1 MTVRWKPLIVLTG
14 LFLVVAVMS
23 LLAFAFAL
31 PGKVEDFLPKARA
44 DSEAKRFAYAEIQY
58 RRALQVEPKN
68 VAIHE
73 ELGDLFARW
82 AAEDPPKDPAERGRL
97 HVKLI
102 RSLTDAAK
110 YGKTR
115 PGPRR
120 RLLADALA
128 RDDPNDA
135 LPWADEVI
143 ALAPTDPDA
152 SYVKAIEALDRQPPD
167 LAAARERLAILDEAE
182 KDKVRTLWVR
192 VRLALASQDV
202 GSLEATLA
210 SIRATDP
217 AASLTPSERLTRLRL
232 RLVDIEHS
240 DDSKFLA
247 DGVRRFAAE
256 ASTLAGEPNPA
267 PGRIR
272 MLGLCL
278 EGVQRHLAAASVRRP
293 SAKKELTALGDSL
306 ENVAETI
313 HARAMEATGNT
324 DLRAHLAY
332 AEHLIFRDQ
341 PDKGRDVAA
350 KALKLP
356 MAAYPAWESTAAGLR
371 ETAIKAALGKADD
384 PDRFAKAEPFI
395 KDLCASTTPRFAGMG
410 HFFRGLVALERS
422 GLTAAAEADGSS
434 DAKAVVVDP
443 KLRAEALNELKL
455 AAAAL
460 PDASTAQA
468 LYGVALILTNE
479 QGLGRQYLQAAYR
492 LGEAREGQLEPRYQ
506 VWAAW
511 AILQAGYP
519 EDAEP
524 ILAKLQA
531 GVDKGELP
539 AELGGTLHLLRGEAF
554 EARGS
559 DEFLRLARA
568 EFLKAVAAGRPLT
581 PALQLRI
588 AQIDLRVGERQSGM
602 DRLST
607 LKNDRKT
614 GPSAARIEVLALKN
628 AKNDDEAK
636 RTLAAARAKFPDS
649 DELAELESVML
660 ANAGDAAGA
669 EKILADYLANHPGR
683 VALSMARARL
693 LAVSLKKPDEAR
705 AVLAALAKDAET
717 SAPLVQLALLDLSRK
732 DLTAAAKSIAV
743 IRSRW
748 KEAAAADLLD
758 AQLALANEDPRGAAV
773 HLEAAL
779 AKDPSNKVAM
789 LWKAMLDDRNGAK
802 GKATQALQTILKD
815 KPVKEIED
823 GLSLTRAAE
832 WALADM
838 ALQNHDFDASI
849 KRFEGVVHDNLGGD
863 LDRAA
868 RWKLVAARA
877 GGGDGV
883 TAKAEVAALLASKK
897 TTADE
902 RVQAADFYRRQGDEA
917 ACRAQLDIVLK
928 DDPSNTGAVAYKA
941 LALASTGK
949 PEEAAT
955 LIRKTLASSKAQPSN
970 LYLMLAAAENLAEPK
985 DQAPSRALKALEDGL
1000 AKDPKSVELTQGKY
1014 QVLKILKS
1022 PNSVAFVEAAA
1033 KADPSRSMRG
1043 VLAEVYR
1050 EEKDF
1055 PRAEEVVRDLMKDD
1069 PTNARLAATLVGL
1082 ISSRA
1087 AMAHDAGQQDA
1098 AKKADIEAADL
1109 IRVFRKKFPA
1119 DINFPQAEWD
1129 LAFRRGDF
1137 AKARVLCDEI
1147 AKSDLASPAGP
1158 LLRAR
1163 LHAVENRTDEVAR
1176 AYVEA
1181 LARSPGRTDIRLALA
1196 QVDLTL
1202 GKVDEALRQT
1212 KVVLDSERNQPT
1224 ALLLKAQALVQ
1235 RDGSPEQKAAN
1246 RDEAA
1251 KVIRDAIAV
1260 NPNFLEAY
1268 HLLAELRLLQGE
1280 RKMALNALREGIKI
1294 NGNDDTGLSSLIFH
1308 LCEPRGT
1315 SLPTEPQDLD
1325 EAKKLA
1331 DDFAKRDDRGVFAL
1345 AVAIGYQR
1353 AGKIALALP
1362 WAEKAAGKIDRPGVH
1377 MAYGGILLAQAEA
1390 TASTADSA
1398 ALFRKAIN
1406 QYDAILKAE
1415 PTAVE
1420 AVNNK
1425 AWILH
1430 RYLDRDSEALVVADA
1445 LVRKVPTGSLPAEFY
1460 DTLGSIQE
1468 AMNQKDKA
1476 KDSYEF
1482 GLGKSPDHATLNY
1495 HMGKLLAGEP
1505 KQEAKVAT
1513 CLEKANAGRA
1523 KLSPEMA
1530 KNLDGLLKTINR

>member
-31 PGKVEDFLPKARA
+31 PGKVGDFLPKAQA
-44 DSEAKRFAYAEIQY
+44 DAEAKRFAYAEIQY

-68 VAIHE
+68 VALHE
-73 ELGDLFARW
+73 ELGDMFARW
-82 AAEDPPKDPAERGRL
+82 AAEDPPKDAAERGRL
-97 HVKLI
+97 HQKFV

-110 YGKTR
+110 YGKNR

-120 RLLADALA
+120 RLLADALS

-143 ALAPTDPDA
+143 ALVPTDPDA
-152 SYVKAIEALDRQPPD
+152 SYVKAIEALDRQPAD
-167 LAAARERLAILDEAE
+167 LAAARERLAILDQAE
-182 KDKVRTLWVR
+182 KDKVRTLWLR
-192 VRLALASQDV
+192 VRLALASQDNAA
-202 GSLEATLA
+202 LEAALA
-210 SIRATDP
+210 SVRETKP

-240 DDSKFLA
+240 DDPKFLA
-247 DGVRRFAAE
+247 DGVGRFAAE
-256 ASTLAGEPNPA
+256 AAALAAEPDPA

-272 MLGLCL
+272 MLGQCL
-278 EGVQRHLAAASVRRP
+278 EGVQRHLAATSSRNP

-313 HARAMEATGNT
+313 YARAMEATGNT

-332 AEHLIFRDQ
+332 AEHLIFRNQ
-341 PDKGRDVAA
+341 PDKGRAVVA

-356 MAAYPAWESTAAGLR
+356 IAAFPAWESTAAGLR

-384 PDRFAKAEPFI
+384 PERFANAEPFI
-395 KDLCASTTPRFAGMG
+395 KELCASGNPRFAGMG

-434 DAKAVVVDP
+434 DAKPVAVDP
-443 KLRAEALNELKL
+443 KLRTEALNELKL

-460 PDASTAQA
+460 ADSSTAQA

-492 LGEAREGQLEPRYQ
+492 IGEARESQLEPRYQ
-506 VWAAW
+506 VWAVW

-531 GVDKGELP
+531 GVNKGELP

-559 DEFLRLARA
+559 DESLRLARA
-568 EFLKAVAAGRPLT
+568 EFLKAVAAGRPMT
-581 PALQLRI
+581 TALQLRI
-588 AQIDLRVGERQSGM
+588 AQIDLRVGESQSGM
-602 DRLST
+602 ERLNS
-607 LKNDRKT
+607 LRNDPKA

-628 AKNDDEAK
+628 AKKDADAK
-636 RTLAAARAKFPDS
+636 RVLNAARAKFPDS
-649 DELAELESVML
+649 DELAEFEAVTLS
-660 ANAGDAAGA
+660 NAGDAAGA
-669 EKILADYLANHPGR
+669 EKTLGDYLASHPGR
-683 VALSMARARL
+683 VALGIARARL
-693 LAVSLKKPDEAR
+693 LAESLKKPDEAR
-705 AVLAALAKDAET
+705 AVLAALVDKAET
-717 SAPLVQLALLDLSRK
+717 SSPLVQLALLDLSRK
-732 DLTAAAKSIAV
+732 DLTAAAKSIAE

-758 AQLALANEDPRGAAV
+758 AQLSLANEDPRAAAV

-779 AKDPSNKVAM
+779 AKDPNNKVAM

-802 GKATQALQTILKD
+802 GKATQALQTILRD

-838 ALQNHDFDASI
+838 ALQNHEFDASI
-849 KRFEGVVHDNLGGD
+849 KRFEGVVQANPGGD

-877 GGGDGV
+877 GSGDGA
-883 TAKAEVAALLASKK
+883 TARAEVAALLTSKK
-897 TTADE
+897 TTAEE
-902 RVQAADFYRRQGDEA
+902 RVQAADFYRRQGDDA
-917 ACRAQLDIVLK
+917 ACRAQLDIVLR
-928 DDPSNTGAVAYKA
+928 DDPANTGAVAYKA
-941 LALASTGK
+941 LALASKGK
-949 PEEAAT
+949 PEEAAS
-955 LIRKTLASSKAQPSN
+955 LIRATLARSKAQPSN

-985 DQAPSRALKALEDGL
+985 DQAASRALKALEDGL
-1000 AKDPKSVELTQGKY
+1000 AKDPKSLELTQAKY
-1014 QVLKILKS
+1014 QVMKILKD
-1022 PNSVAFVEAAA
+1022 PGSVAFVEAAA
-1033 KADPSRSMRG
+1033 KADPSRSMRS

-1050 EEKDF
+1050 EEKNY
-1055 PRAEEVVRDLMKDD
+1055 PRAEEVIRDLIKED
-1069 PTNARLAATLVGL
+1069 PSNARLAASLVGL
-1082 ISSRA
+1082 VSSRA
-1087 AMAHDAGQQDA
+1087 ATAHDAGDKDA
-1098 AKKADIEAADL
+1098 AKRADAEAAEL
-1109 IRVFRKKFPA
+1109 IRGCRKKFPT
-1119 DINFPQAEWD
+1119 DINFPLAEWD
-1129 LAFRRGDF
+1129 LAFRSGDF

-1147 AKSDLASPAGP
+1147 AKSDPASPAGP

-1163 LHAVENRTDEVAR
+1163 LHAVDNRTDEVAL
-1176 AYVEA
+1176 AYAEA

-1202 GKVDEALRQT
+1202 GKVDDALVQT
-1212 KVVLDSERNQPT
+1212 KAVLDSEHNQPT

-1235 RDGSPEQKAAN
+1235 REGSPEQKIAS
-1246 RDEAA
+1246 RDEATRL
-1251 KVIRDAIAV
+1251 IRDAIAA
-1260 NPNFLEAY
+1260 NSHFLEAY

-1280 RKMALNALREGIKI
+1280 RKMALNALRQAIKI
-1294 NGNDDTGLSSLIFH
+1294 NDKDDTGLSSLIFH

-1315 SLPTEPQDLD
+1315 SLPAEPQDMD
-1325 EAKKLA
+1325 EARKLA
-1331 DDFAKRDDRGVFAL
+1331 DEFGRRDERGVFAL
-1345 AVAIGYQR
+1345 AAAIGYQR
-1353 AGKIALALP
+1353 AGKIDLALP

-1377 MAYGGILLAQAEA
+1377 LVYGGLLLAQAEA
-1390 TASTADSA
+1390 TAAKAEATV
-1398 ALFRKAIN
+1398 LFRKAIDE
-1406 QYDAILKAE
+1406 YDAVLKAQ
-1415 PTAVE
+1415 PTAIE

-1430 RYLDRDSEALVVADA
+1430 RYLERDADALAVAEA
-1445 LVRKVPTGSLPAEFY
+1445 LVRKVPTGSMPAEFY

-1468 AMNQKDKA
+1468 AMHQPEKA
-1476 KDSYEF
+1476 KDSYEL

-1495 HMGKLLAGEP
+1495 HLGKLLAGEP
-1505 KQEAKVAT
+1505 KHVAKAAS

-1523 KLSPEMA
+1523 TLSPEMV
-1530 KNLDGLLKTINR
+1530 KDLDGLLKTVSR